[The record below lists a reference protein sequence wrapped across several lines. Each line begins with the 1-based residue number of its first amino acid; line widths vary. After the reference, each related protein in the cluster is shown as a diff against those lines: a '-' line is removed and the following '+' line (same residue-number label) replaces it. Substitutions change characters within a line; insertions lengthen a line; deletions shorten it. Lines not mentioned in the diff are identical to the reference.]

1 MAVRLSTITP
11 SWLVALGPRAN
22 SVPARLC
29 ANWLTFLTM
38 PSMFPLLYVAL
49 WCMHQRKGS
58 LMRSRRISSW
68 ENGKPPGVDVI
79 KFITHVCLNGKVTV
93 GVGCTTAGAP
103 PGTYPAEIRRTAS
116 NDATRQPCI
125 RVDNLR
131 PCGNHGFSP
140 PPPLSVTIGSSVAG
154 GRYLPARQP

>member
-1 MAVRLSTITP
+1 MAVRLSTINP
-11 SWLVALGPRAN
+11 SWLVALGPRAK
-22 SVPARLC
+22 SVPAKLS

-49 WCMHQRKGS
+49 WCRHQCKGS
-58 LMRSRRISSW
+58 LTRSRRISRW
-68 ENGKPPGVDVI
+68 KNGKRPGVEVI
-79 KFITHVCLNGKVTV
+79 EFITHFCLNGKVAV
-93 GVGCTTAGAP
+93 GVGSTAAWGAP
-103 PGTYPAEIRRTAS
+103 GMYPAEIRRTAS

-125 RVDNLR
+125 SVHNLR

-154 GRYLPARQP
+154 GRYLSARQR